1 MGKGRGRQMVA
12 YLLKRGSGFEQFL
25 YYLVKR
31 STISGR
37 AARTQLLDANEIW
50 VTQGLEKKRGSLST

>member
-25 YYLVKR
+25 YYLVKAEYNF
-31 STISGR
+31 R
-37 AARTQLLDANEIW
+37 ARGAHPLFRREK
-50 VTQGLEKKRGSLST
+50 GLG